1 MLLLCPLEIE
11 LQDRGAPAEATHV
24 GVRGLVLDRRNKGD
38 GEWVEVPTH
47 QGEPL
52 ANTCSNSSLTAVCQL
67 HVGAI
72 LRNLNAEMFELSLQ
86 N

>member
-1 MLLLCPLEIE
+1 MVEQEDL
-11 LQDRGAPAEATHV
+11 GALPEATSAR
-24 GVRGLVLDRRNKGD
+24 VRALVLDQKNKGD